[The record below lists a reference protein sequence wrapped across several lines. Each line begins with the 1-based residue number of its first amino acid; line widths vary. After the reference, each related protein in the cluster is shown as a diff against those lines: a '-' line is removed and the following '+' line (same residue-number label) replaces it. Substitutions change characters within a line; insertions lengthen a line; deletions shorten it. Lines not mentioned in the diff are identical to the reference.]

1 MNFQEMIIIVLLA
14 IVILKPSEVPGFLYK
29 CAKLFRQLKALL
41 QGMQSTFNDVMT
53 EGQLDEIKSV
63 ATKKALDIEPL
74 SKPKK
79 RRKKS

>member
-1 MNFQEMIIIVLLA
+1 MGFQEIIIIVLVA
-14 IVILKPSEVPGFLYK
+14 IVVLKPSEVPGFLYK
-29 CAKLFRQLKALL
+29 CAKLFRQLKGLIHGV
-41 QGMQSTFNDVMT
+41 QGTFNDVMT
-53 EGQLDEIKSV
+53 EGELDEIKAV